1 MTDLTPKTVL
11 AGALKSM
18 PLVAVLRWITP
29 DEAEPVGEILV
40 EAGFKLIEV
49 PLNSPDP
56 YESIRRL
63 TRRFG
68 SDALIGAGTVL
79 NPLDVKKVQ
88 DAGGGLIVMPHAD
101 LEVVRAAHWADL
113 VCFPGVATP
122 TEAFASLAAG
132 ADGLKVFPADTFP
145 PAALKAWRAVFAK
158 EIPLFPT
165 GGIEPETM
173 ADYVAAG
180 ASGFGTG
187 GKLYAPGRSL
197 DEVRA
202 RAHAYVAAWRATQVG

>member
-29 DEAEPVGEILV
+29 DEAEPVGEVLV

-113 VCFPGVATP
+113 GCFPGVATP
-122 TEAFASLAAG
+122 TEAFASLAAEG
-132 ADGLKVFPADTFP
+132 DSAFPDRRHRAGDDGRLCRGRRERVRDWRQ
-145 PAALKAWRAVFAK
+145 ALCAG
-158 EIPLFPT
+158 T
-165 GGIEPETM
+165 EP
-173 ADYVAAG
+173 
-180 ASGFGTG
+180 
-187 GKLYAPGRSL
+187 R
-197 DEVRA
+197 
-202 RAHAYVAAWRATQVG
+202 